1 MKLLYTIIVTLI
13 MLFIITFSL
22 VNTNPVQLKYYDF
35 IDISVATYMLIFISF
50 GVGIIFAG
58 FMGIVERMRLSGEVK
73 KLKKK
78 IKTLE
83 KKIPAESM
91 PAVQETKVGETTDKW
106 SS

>member
-1 MKLLYTIIVTLI
+1 MKLLYTIVVALI

-22 VNTNPVQLKYYDF
+22 VNDSPVQLQYYGF
-35 IDISVATYMLIFISF
+35 IDVSMAVYMLIFISF

-58 FMGIVERMRLSGEVK
+58 FMGIVERLRLAREVK

-83 KKIPAESM
+83 KKIPAESTL
-91 PAVQETKVGETTDKW
+91 AVTGAEPERTTEGF

>member
-22 VNTNPVQLKYYDF
+22 VNTSPVHLKYYGF
-35 IDISVATYMLIFISF
+35 IDVSMAAYMLIFVSF
-50 GVGIIFAG
+50 GVGVIFAG
-58 FMGIVERMRLSGEVK
+58 FMGIVERLRLSGEVK

-83 KKIPAESM
+83 KKIPAESI
-91 PAVQETKVGETTDKW
+91 PVVQGARTEETTSGW
-106 SS
+106 NS

>member
-22 VNTNPVQLKYYDF
+22 VNTNPVQLKYYGF
-35 IDISVATYMLIFISF
+35 IDVSMAAYMLIFISF

-58 FMGIVERMRLSGEVK
+58 FIGIVERLRLSGEVK

-78 IKTLE
+78 IRTLE
-83 KKIPAESM
+83 KKIPIENI
-91 PAVQETKVGETTDKW
+91 PAVQETETEETTGRW
-106 SS
+106 N